1 MTRWRMWFSAAMG
14 VRPTVGAYGAMD
26 ALDRRSIRRVT
37 RLTHRGKVAGDVAE
51 ARLAVALARQTQQR
65 EPSLSAYVVI
75 ALLAIGG
82 LTTFVVQAVQGDV
95 DAFGVILGALGVWF
109 TVTTIQGRLRIRNA
123 LKAEQLNLRILEGAG
138 EEPPSDSIAQ
148 IEVPPAALVAAG
160 VVAFFA
166 YGIPFGALQLLDSE
180 STLTV
185 GGVFAKGA
193 FFGVFMTI
201 FQLTYGRR
209 LTERRTERKAAATRS
224 R

>member
-1 MTRWRMWFSAAMG
+1 
-14 VRPTVGAYGAMD
+14 
-26 ALDRRSIRRVT
+26 
-37 RLTHRGKVAGDVAE
+37 
-51 ARLAVALARQTQQR
+51 
-65 EPSLSAYVVI
+65 
-75 ALLAIGG
+75 
-82 LTTFVVQAVQGDV
+82 VQAVQGDV